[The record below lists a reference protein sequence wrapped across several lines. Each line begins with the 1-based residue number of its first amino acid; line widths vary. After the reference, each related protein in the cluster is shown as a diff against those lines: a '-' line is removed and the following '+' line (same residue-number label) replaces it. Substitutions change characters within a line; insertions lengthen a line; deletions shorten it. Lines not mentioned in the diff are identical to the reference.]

1 MDPRGRGWNQRAASE
16 TVITWRRPRRL
27 SSLMWLALAPGAL
40 PDAGAFTA
48 TLTNGAPTIIY
59 LQVGVGTFTPAGSTY
74 TGSNGTTVGNGAA
87 QPMTTDSTTTN
98 SFYDNFVFCAVPTQ
112 LYIGGF
118 YRTSASG
125 NKGAISVTATV
136 PASLTDAAGDTI
148 PFSQISWTSAGNGD
162 TTANGFLPE
171 VFPGG
176 TFVGGG
182 VQTVGTI
189 GQNQWAES
197 CWTFSYK
204 NTVTPA
210 AGTYTGRVLI
220 TMTLP

>member
-1 MDPRGRGWNQRAASE
+1 
-16 TVITWRRPRRL
+16 
-27 SSLMWLALAPGAL
+27 MWLALAPGAL

-48 TLTNGAPTIIY
+48 TLTKGAPTIIY

-74 TGSNGTTVGNGAA
+74 TGANGTTVGAPAANPTINKVTATLTTAVVGNGTA

-98 SFYDNFVFCAVPTQ
+98 SFYDNFTFCSVPSQ

-118 YRTSASG
+118 YRTTNNGTGSV
-125 NKGAISVTATV
+125 NVTATV

-148 PFSQISWTSAGNGD
+148 PFSQISWTSAGIGD
-162 TTANGFLPE
+162 STANGFLPE

-210 AGTYTGRVLI
+210 AGTYTGRVVY
-220 TMTLP
+220 TVTLP